1 MAKTPVKLE
10 IDGYQERE
18 VLMVTYEFNQETDI
32 EGQMSGI
39 PRGGKIN
46 LRVKALNDGKP
57 DLMAWMVDPR
67 LLKNGKIT
75 FKETKSGQKMKD
87 IEFTDAYC
95 VKYHERWEDKHVH
108 IEEITITCRNIKFG
122 NVEYT
127 NDWA

>member
-1 MAKTPVKLE
+1 MAKTPVSMT
-10 IDGYQERE
+10 IDGFAERE
-18 VLMVTYEFNQETDI
+18 VLSLDYKFTQDTDI
-32 EGQMSGI
+32 QGQMTGI
-39 PRGGKIN
+39 PRGGFIHVV
-46 LRVKALNDGKP
+46 VKALNDGTP